1 MMERRP
7 RAPVLR
13 LIAFLTMA
21 PSASSATVIP
31 PSRTAVILLDKR
43 VLGLGQDGLERGL
56 VEILKRRHDRK
67 AAEVFEQVFR
77 LYVAKDLALLSIL
90 GRPDL
95 GAEAEWRTVTC
106 RRPAAGCEVSNRPP
120 FAALQFVVS
129 WYFIGWLSSASDQS
143 VRRARDRA
151 TSHRAPSRA
160 GSVPERQQ
168 PCSACARQT
177 ETLQLRRVHRGTRG
191 LTGVRCVP
199 SWSKDRPLHAR

>member
-95 GAEAEWRTVTC
+95 GAEAEWGTVTC

-143 VRRARDRA
+143 VRRVLMIGQRRTEPHPAPDQCPNGSSPAR
-151 TSHRAPSRA
+151 
-160 GSVPERQQ
+160 
-168 PCSACARQT
+168 
-177 ETLQLRRVHRGTRG
+177 
-191 LTGVRCVP
+191 
-199 SWSKDRPLHAR
+199 HARAKPKLFNCGEFIAGHED